1 MINLMYVVLM
11 AMLALN
17 VSTDVLKGFSLVGNS
32 LDRTITTT
40 EQENKDLLDDLQAQY
55 RKNPVKVQPWWD
67 KAQAVQR
74 SADSLCRYID
84 ELKWAIARETDG
96 ADGNPKDIQ
105 HKDDLE
111 AAGVVMLNPAT
122 LRGRLLY
129 RRVNYFRDFATSFIT
144 DRRRRAIVAANLS
157 TEVPQGEDNIGKNWQ
172 DTCSS
177 PCLPLRPSRCFRNC
191 RATFAKPKAKCCI
204 PLWPISA

>member
-74 SADSLCRYID
+74 SADSLCRYISNGPSP
-84 ELKWAIARETDG
+84 EKPMVQTATRKTFSTKTTSKLRE
-96 ADGNPKDIQ
+96 
-105 HKDDLE
+105 
-111 AAGVVMLNPAT
+111 
-122 LRGRLLY
+122 
-129 RRVNYFRDFATSFIT
+129 
-144 DRRRRAIVAANLS
+144 
-157 TEVPQGEDNIGKNWQ
+157 
-172 DTCSS
+172 
-177 PCLPLRPSRCFRNC
+177 
-191 RATFAKPKAKCCI
+191 
-204 PLWPISA
+204 